1 MKRRD
6 NRLRDVG
13 GKGAMPPVMILC
25 GGKGTRLRDVTEL
38 LPKPMVPIGEQPI
51 LWHIMKSYA
60 AFGCKRFILC
70 LGYKREAFVDYFM
83 NYHLRTSDATITLG
97 HSPKIKFHEKVPE
110 GDWEVTLAG
119 TGLETGTGGR
129 VFQAARYLKPS
140 DRDFFLTYGDG
151 VADVDI
157 AALLKT
163 HRAAGREITVTAVH
177 PAARF
182 GEMVTEGDR
191 IVRFEEKP
199 AVAQGYINGGF
210 MAISRGF
217 LKKYLTDDPQ
227 MFFERDPMQ
236 NAATAG
242 DMTIYR
248 HEGFWQCMDTSREYQ
263 LLNELW
269 GKGAAPWTR
278 YWK

>member
-1 MKRRD
+1 
-6 NRLRDVG
+6 
-13 GKGAMPPVMILC
+13 
-25 GGKGTRLRDVTEL
+25 
-38 LPKPMVPIGEQPI
+38 
-51 LWHIMKSYA
+51 
-60 AFGCKRFILC
+60 
-70 LGYKREAFVDYFM
+70 
-83 NYHLRTSDATITLG
+83 
-97 HSPKIKFHEKVPE
+97 
-110 GDWEVTLAG
+110 
-119 TGLETGTGGR
+119 
-129 VFQAARYLKPS
+129 
-140 DRDFFLTYGDG
+140 
-151 VADVDI
+151 VDI

-182 GEMVTEGDR
+182 GEMVTEEDR

-210 MAISRGF
+210 MVVSRGF
-217 LKKYLTDDPQ
+217 LKKYLTNDPQ

-236 NAATAG
+236 NAAQSG

-269 GKGAAPWTR
+269 TKGDAPWTR

>member
-1 MKRRD
+1 
-6 NRLRDVG
+6 
-13 GKGAMPPVMILC
+13 MPPVMILC

-70 LGYKREAFVDYFM
+70 LGYKREVFVDYFM
-83 NYHLRTSDATITLG
+83 NYHLRTSDATISLG
-97 HSPKIKFHEKVPE
+97 HSPKIKF
-110 GDWEVTLAG
+110 
-119 TGLETGTGGR
+119 
-129 VFQAARYLKPS
+129 
-140 DRDFFLTYGDG
+140 YGDG

-210 MAISRGF
+210 MVVSRGF

-236 NAATAG
+236 KSAEAG

-248 HEGFWQCMDTSREYQ
+248 HEGFWQCMDTSREYPRASGSAWIQ
-263 LLNELW
+263 
-269 GKGAAPWTR
+269 AASTSSSTNCGGRAWHRGQGSGNGVEWWRFLTQR
-278 YWK
+278 HRGSETQRN

>member
-1 MKRRD
+1 
-6 NRLRDVG
+6 
-13 GKGAMPPVMILC
+13 MPPVMILC

-38 LPKPMVPIGEQPI
+38 LPKPMMPIGEQPS

-70 LGYKREAFVDYFM
+70 LGYKREAFVDFFM

-129 VFQAARYLKPS
+129 VFQAARYLKPT
-140 DRDFFLTYGDG
+140 DREFFLTYGDG

-210 MAISRGF
+210 MVVSRGF

-236 NAATAG
+236 KAAEAG
-242 DMTIYR
+242 EMTIYR

-269 GKGAAPWTR
+269 GKGAPPWTR

>member
-1 MKRRD
+1 
-6 NRLRDVG
+6 
-13 GKGAMPPVMILC
+13 MPPVMILC

-60 AFGCKRFILC
+60 AFGCRRFILC

-83 NYHLRTSDATITLG
+83 NYHFRASDATITLG
-97 HSPKIKFHEKVPE
+97 HSPKIRFHERVPE
-110 GDWEVTLAG
+110 EDWEITLAG

-129 VFQAARYLKPS
+129 VFRAAKYLKPT

-163 HRAAGREITVTAVH
+163 HRAARRASTVTAVH

-182 GEMVTEGDR
+182 GEMVAEGDR

-210 MAISRGF
+210 MVVARGF
-217 LKKYLTDDPQ
+217 LEKYLSDDPD
-227 MFFERDPMQ
+227 MFFERDPMR
-236 NAATAG
+236 NAASAG

-248 HEGFWQCMDTSREYQ
+248 HEGFWQCVDTSREYR

-269 GKGAAPWTR
+269 AKGAAPWTR
-278 YWK
+278 HWKWNETGGI

>member
-1 MKRRD
+1 MSAQYVILLAVKTSKQ
-6 NRLRDVG
+6 
-13 GKGAMPPVMILC
+13 KGSSQRAMPPVMILC

-70 LGYKREAFVDYFM
+70 LGYKREVFVDYFM
-83 NYHLRTSDATITLG
+83 NYHLRTSDATIT
-97 HSPKIKFHEKVPE
+97 
-110 GDWEVTLAG
+110 
-119 TGLETGTGGR
+119 GGR
-129 VFQAARYLKPS
+129 VFQAARYLKPT
-140 DRDFFLTYGDG
+140 DREFFLTYGDG

-210 MAISRGF
+210 MVVSRGF

-236 NAATAG
+236 KSAEAG

-269 GKGAAPWTR
+269 GKGVAPWTR
-278 YWK
+278 FWK

>member
-1 MKRRD
+1 M
-6 NRLRDVG
+6 LRPRCLALPPQLVQKLVLAARVHALPEALVAVDRHVAG
-13 GKGAMPPVMILC
+13 GSGVLHWIAL
-25 GGKGTRLRDVTEL
+25 E
-38 LPKPMVPIGEQPI
+38 E
-51 LWHIMKSYA
+51 
-60 AFGCKRFILC
+60 
-70 LGYKREAFVDYFM
+70 
-83 NYHLRTSDATITLG
+83 HLRI
-97 HSPKIKFHEKVPE
+97 VR
-110 GDWEVTLAG
+110 EVL
-119 TGLETGTGGR
+119 LQE
-129 VFQAARYLKPS
+129 AARYLKPT
-140 DRDFFLTYGDG
+140 DREFFLTYGDG

-210 MAISRGF
+210 MVVSRVF
-217 LKKYLTDDPQ
+217 LKKYLTNDPQ
-227 MFFERDPMQ
+227 MFFERAPMQ
-236 NAATAG
+236 NAAEAG
-242 DMTIYR
+242 GMTIYR

-269 GKGAAPWTR
+269 AKGNAPWTR